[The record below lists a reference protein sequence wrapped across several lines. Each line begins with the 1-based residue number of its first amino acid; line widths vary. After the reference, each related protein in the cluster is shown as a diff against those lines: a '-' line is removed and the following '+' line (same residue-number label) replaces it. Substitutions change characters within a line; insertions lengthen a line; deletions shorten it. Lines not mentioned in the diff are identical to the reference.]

1 MREAFWPLRYED
13 VTEEQ
18 EKDALE
24 MLIFI
29 KEKRNDTIKAR
40 VFADRGKQ
48 RKKYNNI
55 DATSTTVSTEVV
67 LISAV
72 IDAYEERDVA
82 VVDIPGAYLSANMND
97 DMFLIFRG
105 TMAELMVVDYPT
117 LYRK

>member
-48 RKKYNNI
+48 RKK
-55 DATSTTVSTEVV
+55 
-67 LISAV
+67 
-72 IDAYEERDVA
+72 
-82 VVDIPGAYLSANMND
+82 
-97 DMFLIFRG
+97 
-105 TMAELMVVDYPT
+105 
-117 LYRK
+117 